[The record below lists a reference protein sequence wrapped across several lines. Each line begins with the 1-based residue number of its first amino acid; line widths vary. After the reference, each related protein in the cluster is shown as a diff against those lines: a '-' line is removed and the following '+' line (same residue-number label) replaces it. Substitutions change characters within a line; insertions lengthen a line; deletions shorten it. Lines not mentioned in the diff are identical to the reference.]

1 MSCETLHRGSGAVV
15 YSPRTTVY
23 DGSDQTVGDGRS
35 VCISAKGRR
44 VVHSFFGFRHN
55 PEEHD
60 HAAFS
65 MYMCQILMRIT
76 KVNIGFFQDVSSAMR
91 LPSMH
96 GVLKDS
102 VLGISGGHLIE
113 MHAVMFSTIRF
124 SDSALK
130 SFVRDTVFH

>member
-1 MSCETLHRGSGAVV
+1 M
-15 YSPRTTVY
+15 
-23 DGSDQTVGDGRS
+23 
-35 VCISAKGRR
+35 CISAKGRR
-44 VVHSFFGFRHN
+44 VLYSFVRLRHN

-76 KVNIGFFQDVSSAMR
+76 KVNIRFFQDVSSAMR

-96 GVLKDS
+96 GVVKDS
-102 VLGISGGHLIE
+102 ALGISGGHLIE

-124 SDSALK
+124 SDSGLK
-130 SFVRDTVFH
+130 FFVRDSVFHQPRACSEVFG